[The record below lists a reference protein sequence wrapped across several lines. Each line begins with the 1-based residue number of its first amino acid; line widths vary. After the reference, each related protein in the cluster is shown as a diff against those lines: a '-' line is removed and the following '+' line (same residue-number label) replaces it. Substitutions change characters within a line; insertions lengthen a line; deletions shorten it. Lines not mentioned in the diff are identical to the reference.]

1 MPITYAIS
9 SDGRFIRASATGVI
23 RAPDLQALV
32 ESLLADPGLVPGMRG
47 LYDSRYG
54 EPEITILELAEV
66 ANRVRAIMDRG
77 LERIA
82 IVAESQTTYR
92 VAKTFSVLARALGID
107 VDVFLDLDAAEAWLT
122 DGTDAADSDEKRL
135 PR

>member
-9 SDGRFIRASATGVI
+9 SDGRFVRAFATGII

-32 ESLLADPGLVPGMRG
+32 ESLLAEPRLGPGMRG

-66 ANRVRAIMDRG
+66 ANRVREIINRG

-82 IVAESQTTYR
+82 IVAQSQTTYR
-92 VAKTFSVLARALGID
+92 VAKTFSVLARAVGID

-122 DGTDAADSDEKRL
+122 DGTAASDSGEKHL
-135 PR
+135 PH